1 MQQQQPLNPFPQAG
15 NNPQPPSIR
24 DLLNQKK
31 EEFEQFSVNLG
42 RLSVARLTAINKKTN
57 ITFHNCKSI
66 CEIILGYNMVFLP
79 QFNQYDLVWPD
90 LYYPGADNVNLRV
103 RVARK
108 FKILEGWCELGW
120 NMLEN
125 IVMDQSDINE
135 VRVILETVDRY
146 TRSISNIMRGLDKT
160 MSPQKQPYSNATD
173 ISTYCVISNEEVRRV
188 HCHHFPNLKATT
200 GKLADFL
207 PNVCYFC
214 IVAIKKMEENEDFKQ
229 ICAER
234 LKLKTIFGVKFDEE
248 SDDFIAGAPW
258 EPRSVFVPV
267 HPLYPKS
274 ALPWSDQ
281 NKVISSECVVI
292 NDKEVFVVHRPNH
305 KGLIGFIIPGDFMY
319 VDGRV
324 LGCELYFCR
333 YNMAYIVYGY
343 YPHPLGKGGLRE
355 LAWCTPMTIGSENPM
370 YTHWKDGGVKEFLG
384 YVKLCRFNNF
394 YCTFCIPLI
403 VDPKN
408 VLHGRVLLGDS
419 NKMYQQEKE
428 QNVGVRV
435 WLKFNSDKKVFRW
448 EITGL
453 FDVFKTTTK
462 QLPLWAR
469 PLPSELE
476 GPKHHAFTSVG
487 LRINRKGAVYCP
499 HVCNFPMFI
508 DSKTTNKS
516 KISLGDWFSFNAIFD
531 EKSKIYRILSVIKLV
546 QHQKY
551 LFKQIDGEEDV
562 FMFNIPLTSNYFT
575 SRHLLFNEE
584 FGFVEDVDK
593 KIIMFTIAFEET
605 HPDTNERGVWC
616 RENPDVENRLVP
628 FCVVGIE
635 DPAGVIF

>member
-1 MQQQQPLNPFPQAG
+1 
-15 NNPQPPSIR
+15 
-24 DLLNQKK
+24 
-31 EEFEQFSVNLG
+31 
-42 RLSVARLTAINKKTN
+42 
-57 ITFHNCKSI
+57 
-66 CEIILGYNMVFLP
+66 
-79 QFNQYDLVWPD
+79 
-90 LYYPGADNVNLRV
+90 
-103 RVARK
+103 
-108 FKILEGWCELGW
+108 
-120 NMLEN
+120 
-125 IVMDQSDINE
+125 
-135 VRVILETVDRY
+135 
-146 TRSISNIMRGLDKT
+146 
-160 MSPQKQPYSNATD
+160 MSQQKQPYSNATD

-188 HCHHFPNLKATT
+188 HCHLFPNLKATT

-428 QNVGVRV
+428 QNVGIRV

-605 HPDTNERGVWC
+605 HPDTTERGVWC